1 MAKLD
6 EAAVRSVLASI
17 KGPDGADLVSAGRIR
32 SLVVNDG
39 RVAFALAAGTQDG
52 TAMEPV
58 RKAAE
63 AAVSA
68 LPGVTR
74 VLGAVVAD
82 ADAPGGAMRPPPAP
96 AAAPAAPDTN
106 DGGLIGRARR
116 LAGRVTGA
124 SPAPQTG
131 PPKGPT
137 VKPVP
142 RRTAPIASGQSE
154 AQKGLP
160 PEIKRVVA
168 VGSGKGGVGKSTVSV
183 NLAVA
188 LTMLGWRVGLL
199 DADIYGP
206 SVPTLLGQPHFKPK
220 GEGGLSP
227 LEAHGVKAMSIGFLV
242 DPEKAV
248 VWRGPMVTGA
258 LSQLMRETRWGPLDC
273 LLIDM
278 PPGTGDI
285 QLSLAQQT
293 ALTGAVVVTT
303 PQDLALLDVR
313 KAAAMFQTVNVDIL
327 GVVENMSGFACPH
340 CGEVSHV
347 FGSGGGRKE
356 AETRGV
362 PFLGAVPLT
371 LQIRESSDAG
381 EPIALSPKGPEAE
394 AYAAIASS
402 LMAVLDTRVARPFPE
417 IIFETG

>member
-1 MAKLD
+1 MTMAQLD
-6 EAAVRSVLASI
+6 EAAVRQVLANI
-17 KGPDGADLVSAGRIR
+17 KGPDGADLVSAGRVR

-39 RVAFALAAGTQDG
+39 RVAFALAASTDEAG
-52 TAMEPV
+52 AMEPA
-58 RKAAE
+58 RRAAE

-68 LPGVTR
+68 LPGVSR

-82 ADAPGGAMRPPPAP
+82 ADAPGGAARPAPPPAT
-96 AAAPAAPDTN
+96 PDP
-106 DGGLIGRARR
+106 DEGGLFGRARR
-116 LAGRVTGA
+116 LANRVTGA
-124 SPAPQTG
+124 SPPPQSA

-137 VKPVP
+137 VKAVP
-142 RRTAPIASGQSE
+142 HRPAAAASPQSQAP
-154 AQKGLP
+154 KGMP
-160 PEIKRVVA
+160 ADIKRVVA
-168 VGSGKGGVGKSTVSV
+168 IGSGKGGVGKSTVSV

-188 LTMLGWRVGLL
+188 LSMLGWRVGLL

-242 DPEKAV
+242 DPDKAV

-340 CGEVSHV
+340 CGKVSEV

-362 PFLGAVPLT
+362 PFLGAIPLT
-371 LQIRESSDAG
+371 LQIRQSSDAG
-381 EPIALSPKGPEAE
+381 RPVALEGSGSEAE

-402 LMAVLDTRVARPFPE
+402 LMAVLDTRVAKPFPQ
-417 IIFETG
+417 IIFETS